1 MYFLCIY
8 RVYYM
13 RLTMHINLSAEM
25 EQYLQS
31 KVGTG
36 FYSNASEVVRD
47 AIRRMREE
55 DEKVAALRAAV
66 QIGDEQIERGE
77 GILYTP
83 ERLEAITAKA
93 FANSRQ
99 GKKVNPDVTS

>member
-1 MYFLCIY
+1 
-8 RVYYM
+8 
-13 RLTMHINLSAEM
+13 MHINLSAEM

-55 DEKVAALRAAV
+55 DEKLTALRAAV
-66 QIGDEQIERGE
+66 QVGDDQLERGE
-77 GILYTP
+77 GIPYTP
-83 ERLEAITAKA
+83 ERLETITAKA

-99 GKKVNPDVTS
+99 GKKVNPDVAR